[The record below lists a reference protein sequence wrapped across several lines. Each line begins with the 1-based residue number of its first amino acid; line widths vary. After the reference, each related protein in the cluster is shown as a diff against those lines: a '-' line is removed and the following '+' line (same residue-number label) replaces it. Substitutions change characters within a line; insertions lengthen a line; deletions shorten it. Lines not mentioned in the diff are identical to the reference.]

1 MCTAERSDGEE
12 AKREYIK
19 RAPGVVNTKGAL
31 VVSIYFARLAG
42 LMYFS
47 SQYLQRYTSFSTSV
61 SWKIWSSSCSIEV
74 IHLGFLQ
81 LITFLISD
89 GKINTNFSCDDKWPN
104 HDGTFEFVSNPELS
118 RCPEQNFIVQIKG
131 TQGKESIV
139 IREEPEYL
147 LVEYLDKE
155 SGTIKE
161 IYNGPGA
168 LAWQYRSYVPS
179 MNFYTI
185 RINKLLE
192 LDTTISDEERI
203 TAVVPM
209 KKYIKDIAG
218 KKEITSEYGQVKKKA
233 GKTLVKGYTNRNN
246 QENYGCL
253 NKPGNHYN
261 QMAYLLHCNEC
272 GFEYEAN
279 GCDVA
284 IRKCPRCMQ

>member
-1 MCTAERSDGEE
+1 MTEQEKVEFLSEKVKELNRITSEIEEVFPEKSFKLDGILIGNIVEVLTAQAYGITLYKQSEKTHDGE
-12 AKREYIK
+12 
-19 RAPGVVNTKGAL
+19 V
-31 VVSIYFARLAG
+31 
-42 LMYFS
+42 
-47 SQYLQRYTSFSTSV
+47 
-61 SWKIWSSSCSIEV
+61 
-74 IHLGFLQ
+74 
-81 LITFLISD
+81 D
-89 GKINTNFSCDDKWPN
+89 GKK
-104 HDGTFEFVSNPELS
+104 
-118 RCPEQNFIVQIKG
+118 VQIKG
-131 TQGKESIV
+131 TQGKDSIV

-155 SGTIKE
+155 SGTIQE

-192 LDTTISDEERI
+192 LDATISDEERI
-203 TAVVPM
+203 TPIFSI
-209 KKYIKDIAG
+209 KKIVKNITE
-218 KKEITSEYGQVKKKA
+218 KREEEVEKEPRRRKV
-233 GKTLVKGYTNRNN
+233 GKTLIKGNVNRNN

-253 NKPGNHYN
+253 NKAGNHAY

-284 IRKCPRCMQ
+284 IRKCPKCM

>member
-1 MCTAERSDGEE
+1 MTEQEKVEFLSEKVKELNRITSEIEEVFPEKSFKLDGILIGNIVEVLTAQAYGITLYKQSEKTHDGE
-12 AKREYIK
+12 
-19 RAPGVVNTKGAL
+19 V
-31 VVSIYFARLAG
+31 
-42 LMYFS
+42 
-47 SQYLQRYTSFSTSV
+47 
-61 SWKIWSSSCSIEV
+61 
-74 IHLGFLQ
+74 
-81 LITFLISD
+81 D
-89 GKINTNFSCDDKWPN
+89 GKK
-104 HDGTFEFVSNPELS
+104 
-118 RCPEQNFIVQIKG
+118 VQIKG
-131 TQGKESIV
+131 TQGKDSIV

-155 SGTIKE
+155 SGTIQE

-192 LDTTISDEERI
+192 LDATISDEERI
-203 TAVVPM
+203 TPIFSIKKIVKNITEKREEAVE
-209 KKYIKDIAG
+209 
-218 KKEITSEYGQVKKKA
+218 KEPRRRKV
-233 GKTLVKGYTNRNN
+233 GKTLIKGYVNRNN

-253 NKPGNHYN
+253 NKAGNHAY

-284 IRKCPRCMQ
+284 IRKCPKCM

>member
-1 MCTAERSDGEE
+1 MTEQEKVEFLSEKVKELNRITSEIEEVFPEKSFKLDGILIGNIVEILTAQAYGITLYKQSEKTHDGE
-12 AKREYIK
+12 
-19 RAPGVVNTKGAL
+19 V
-31 VVSIYFARLAG
+31 
-42 LMYFS
+42 
-47 SQYLQRYTSFSTSV
+47 
-61 SWKIWSSSCSIEV
+61 
-74 IHLGFLQ
+74 
-81 LITFLISD
+81 D
-89 GKINTNFSCDDKWPN
+89 GKK
-104 HDGTFEFVSNPELS
+104 
-118 RCPEQNFIVQIKG
+118 VQIKG
-131 TQGKESIV
+131 TQGKDSIV

-155 SGTIKE
+155 SGTIQE

-192 LDTTISDEERI
+192 LDATISDEERI
-203 TAVVPM
+203 TPIFPIKKIVKNITEKREEAVE
-209 KKYIKDIAG
+209 
-218 KKEITSEYGQVKKKA
+218 KEPRRRKV
-233 GKTLVKGYTNRNN
+233 GKTLIKGYVNRNN

-253 NKPGNHYN
+253 NKAGNHAY

-284 IRKCPRCMQ
+284 IRKCPKCM

>member
-1 MCTAERSDGEE
+1 MTEQEKIIFLSEKVKELNKITSEIEAVFPEKSFKLDGILIGNIVEVLTAQAYGITLYKQSEKTHDGE
-12 AKREYIK
+12 
-19 RAPGVVNTKGAL
+19 V
-31 VVSIYFARLAG
+31 
-42 LMYFS
+42 
-47 SQYLQRYTSFSTSV
+47 
-61 SWKIWSSSCSIEV
+61 
-74 IHLGFLQ
+74 
-81 LITFLISD
+81 D
-89 GKINTNFSCDDKWPN
+89 GKK
-104 HDGTFEFVSNPELS
+104 
-118 RCPEQNFIVQIKG
+118 VQIKG
-131 TQGKESIV
+131 TQGKDSIV

-155 SGTIKE
+155 SGTIQE

-192 LDTTISDEERI
+192 LDANISEEERI
-203 TAVVPM
+203 RPVISM
-209 KKYIKDIAG
+209 KKFVKCITEKNEDTV
-218 KKEITSEYGQVKKKA
+218 KKEQGKRKV
-233 GKTLVKGYTNRNN
+233 GKTLIKGYVNRNN

-253 NKPGNHYN
+253 YKPGNHAN

-284 IRKCPRCMQ
+284 IRKCPKCM

>member
-1 MCTAERSDGEE
+1 MTEQEKVVFLSEKVKELNRITSEIEEVFPEKSFKLDGILIGNIVEVLTAQAYGITLYKQSEKTHDGE
-12 AKREYIK
+12 
-19 RAPGVVNTKGAL
+19 V
-31 VVSIYFARLAG
+31 
-42 LMYFS
+42 
-47 SQYLQRYTSFSTSV
+47 
-61 SWKIWSSSCSIEV
+61 
-74 IHLGFLQ
+74 
-81 LITFLISD
+81 D
-89 GKINTNFSCDDKWPN
+89 GKK
-104 HDGTFEFVSNPELS
+104 
-118 RCPEQNFIVQIKG
+118 VQIKG
-131 TQGKESIV
+131 TQGKDSIV

-155 SGTIKE
+155 SGTIQE

-192 LDTTISDEERI
+192 LDATIPDEQRI
-203 TAVVPM
+203 RPVVCM
-209 KKYIKDIAG
+209 KKYVKSIPA
-218 KKEITSEYGQVKKKA
+218 KKENVVKTDQ
-233 GKTLVKGYTNRNN
+233 GRRKTLIQGYVNRNN

-253 NKPGNHYN
+253 NKPGNHAN

-284 IRKCPRCMQ
+284 IRKCPKCM

>member
-1 MCTAERSDGEE
+1 MTEQEKGAFLSERVKKLNRITSEIEEVFPEKSFKLDGILIGNIVEVLTAQAYGITLYKQSEKTHDGE
-12 AKREYIK
+12 
-19 RAPGVVNTKGAL
+19 V
-31 VVSIYFARLAG
+31 AG
-42 LMYFS
+42 
-47 SQYLQRYTSFSTSV
+47 
-61 SWKIWSSSCSIEV
+61 K
-74 IHLGFLQ
+74 
-81 LITFLISD
+81 
-89 GKINTNFSCDDKWPN
+89 K
-104 HDGTFEFVSNPELS
+104 
-118 RCPEQNFIVQIKG
+118 VQIKG
-131 TQGKESIV
+131 TQGKDSIV

-155 SGTIKE
+155 SGTIRE

-192 LDTTISDEERI
+192 LDASVLDEDRI
-203 TAVVPM
+203 APVVPM
-209 KKYIKDIAG
+209 KKYS
-218 KKEITSEYGQVKKKA
+218 KEIIGKTEGMSEYKQAKKKI
-233 GKTLVKGYTNRNN
+233 GKTLVKGYINRNN

-253 NKPGNHYN
+253 NKPGNHAN

-284 IRKCPRCMQ
+284 IRKCPECMK

>member
-1 MCTAERSDGEE
+1 MTEQEKVVFLSEKVKELNRITSEIEAVFPEKSFKLDGILIGNIVEVLTAQAYGITLYKQSEKTHDGE
-12 AKREYIK
+12 
-19 RAPGVVNTKGAL
+19 V
-31 VVSIYFARLAG
+31 
-42 LMYFS
+42 
-47 SQYLQRYTSFSTSV
+47 
-61 SWKIWSSSCSIEV
+61 
-74 IHLGFLQ
+74 
-81 LITFLISD
+81 D
-89 GKINTNFSCDDKWPN
+89 GKK
-104 HDGTFEFVSNPELS
+104 
-118 RCPEQNFIVQIKG
+118 VQIKG

-155 SGTIKE
+155 SGTIRE

-168 LAWQYRSYVPS
+168 LAWQYRSFVPS

-192 LDTTISDEERI
+192 LDTTISDENRI
-203 TAVVPM
+203 MSVVPVR
-209 KKYIKDIAG
+209 KYIKNTTEKVEVKSEAG
-218 KKEITSEYGQVKKKA
+218 QTNKKT
-233 GKTLVKGYTNRNN
+233 GKTLVKGYINRNN

-284 IRKCPRCMQ
+284 IRKCPNCM

>member
-1 MCTAERSDGEE
+1 MTEQEKVVFLSEKVKELNRITSEIEEVFPEKSFKLDGILIGNIVEVLTAQAYGITLYKQSEKTHDGE
-12 AKREYIK
+12 
-19 RAPGVVNTKGAL
+19 V
-31 VVSIYFARLAG
+31 
-42 LMYFS
+42 
-47 SQYLQRYTSFSTSV
+47 
-61 SWKIWSSSCSIEV
+61 
-74 IHLGFLQ
+74 
-81 LITFLISD
+81 D
-89 GKINTNFSCDDKWPN
+89 GKK
-104 HDGTFEFVSNPELS
+104 
-118 RCPEQNFIVQIKG
+118 VQIKG
-131 TQGKESIV
+131 TQGKDSIV

-155 SGTIKE
+155 SGTIQE

-192 LDTTISDEERI
+192 LDENIPDKERI
-203 TAVVPM
+203 RPV
-209 KKYIKDIAG
+209 I
-218 KKEITSEYGQVKKKA
+218 SVKKIAKNITEKREKA
-233 GKTLVKGYTNRNN
+233 VEKGLGKRKSGKTLTQGYINRNN

-253 NKPGNHYN
+253 NKPGNHVN

-284 IRKCPRCMQ
+284 IRKCPKCM

>member
-1 MCTAERSDGEE
+1 MTEQEKVAFLSEKVKELNRITSEIEEVFPEKSFKLDGILIGNIVEVLTAQAYGITLYKQSEKTHDGEV
-12 AKREYIK
+12 
-19 RAPGVVNTKGAL
+19 G
-31 VVSIYFARLAG
+31 
-42 LMYFS
+42 
-47 SQYLQRYTSFSTSV
+47 
-61 SWKIWSSSCSIEV
+61 
-74 IHLGFLQ
+74 
-81 LITFLISD
+81 
-89 GKINTNFSCDDKWPN
+89 GKK
-104 HDGTFEFVSNPELS
+104 
-118 RCPEQNFIVQIKG
+118 VQIKG
-131 TQGKESIV
+131 TQGKDSIV

-155 SGTIKE
+155 SGTIRE

-192 LDTTISDEERI
+192 LDATVLDEERI
-203 TAVVPM
+203 TPVVSM
-209 KKYIKDIAG
+209 RKYVNSITG
-218 KKEITSEYGQVKKKA
+218 KKEKTEKGQEKRKV
-233 GKTLVKGYTNRNN
+233 GKTLIKGYINRNN

-253 NKPGNHYN
+253 NKPGNHAN

-284 IRKCPRCMQ
+284 IRKCPTCQ